1 MLLILLHARE
11 YKGLQHKGYRPIK
24 TYIPLPTLQMRSDT
38 TKNICGSIV
47 TRFQIIVP
55 ASDQTAEKLYSCVD
69 LHMVDVT
76 AHNKDAAIE
85 VADYLS
91 REGPNGQLLFNPHT
105 GYDSCIKKI
114 INSVKQK
121 MEMNNLTSCF
131 C

>member
-1 MLLILLHARE
+1 MH
-11 YKGLQHKGYRPIK
+11 HKGYRPIK
-24 TYIPLPTLQMRSDT
+24 TCIPLPTLQMRSET
-38 TKNICGSIV
+38 TKNISGSIV
-47 TRFQIIVP
+47 TRFQILVP
-55 ASDQTAEKLYSCVD
+55 TSDQTAEKLYSCVD

-76 AHNKDAAIE
+76 AHNKDVATE

-91 REGPNGQLLFNPHT
+91 REGPTGQLFFNPHT
-105 GYDSCIKKI
+105 GYDSYIKKI